1 MPDTTQLFSHQ
12 DRKANQGRK
21 STFSSLLSNNNRSK
35 PARAALPEGRKPTF
49 SFRPSMKR
57 FAHSSPV
64 AATADEG
71 GPSAP
76 HSPPPKLQRF
86 ASSVSDLVKR
96 IRGAHP
102 DLATRNP
109 WKESYVGST
118 LNLKQSRDHAKHRA
132 LRPMLRPKASRALA
146 TAQDL
151 SNAKP
156 AIKSTSELREILEG
170 LNAWADAKEG
180 TVQPPSN
187 FRDRFAERLVD
198 LKLKP
203 ETLLKQWDANGARA
217 CIQ

>member
-1 MPDTTQLFSHQ
+1 
-12 DRKANQGRK
+12 
-21 STFSSLLSNNNRSK
+21 
-35 PARAALPEGRKPTF
+35 
-49 SFRPSMKR
+49 
-57 FAHSSPV
+57 
-64 AATADEG
+64 
-71 GPSAP
+71 
-76 HSPPPKLQRF
+76 
-86 ASSVSDLVKR
+86 
-96 IRGAHP
+96 
-102 DLATRNP
+102 
-109 WKESYVGST
+109 
-118 LNLKQSRDHAKHRA
+118 
-132 LRPMLRPKASRALA
+132 MLRPKASRALA

-170 LNAWADAKEG
+170 LHAWADAKEG

>member
-12 DRKANQGRK
+12 DRKAQGRK

-35 PARAALPEGRKPTF
+35 PARAAPPEGRKPTF

-170 LNAWADAKEG
+170 LHAWADAKEG